1 MRAIQAKNLTK
12 DFNGLRAVD
21 NISFEVR
28 MGEIFGL
35 LGPNGAG
42 KTTTIR
48 ILTGV
53 LPPTRGKAYIG
64 KHNIQKNPIEAKQLM
79 GIVPEMA
86 NAYID
91 LSALRNLLLIGE
103 LYGIEKEKR
112 IKKAENLLKLFGVY
126 KKRNQKVKTFSK
138 GMKQRII
145 LAMALMNDSKILF
158 LDEPIVGLDVE
169 SVRLIR
175 GLIGKF
181 NGKGITIFLTTHNI
195 EEANQLCDRVA
206 IMNYGKIVAIDRP
219 ENLRRTIQ
227 STASVEV
234 AFKETLDPNGLKFEG
249 VIRVK
254 KIGDKFRLYTEKPE
268 DVIPLLVQ
276 HSRLSGNKIITL
288 NTLGPSLEDVFVK
301 LTKDKPPIN
310 KEGF

>member
-1 MRAIQAKNLTK
+1 MVIKVNNLIK
-12 DFNGLRAVD
+12 EFASLRAVD
-21 NISFEVR
+21 NISFEVKK
-28 MGEIFGL
+28 GEIFGL

-48 ILTGV
+48 ILTGI
-53 LPPTRGKAYIG
+53 LKPTKGTAYIG
-64 KHNIQKNPIEAKQLM
+64 KYDIQNNPIESKQLM

-112 IKKAENLLKLFGVY
+112 IKKAKKLLKLFHLY
-126 KKRNQKVKTFSK
+126 EKKDQKVKTLSK

-158 LDEPIVGLDVE
+158 LDEPTSGLDVE

-175 GLIGKF
+175 DLIRKI
-181 NGKGITIFLTTHNI
+181 NEKGTTILLTTHNI
-195 EEANQLCDRVA
+195 EEASQLCDRVA

-219 ENLRRTIQ
+219 EKLKHTIQ
-227 STASVEV
+227 STSSIEV
-234 AFKETLDPNGLKFEG
+234 AFKKSVNKKELKLKG
-249 VIRVK
+249 VTKVSK
-254 KIGDKFRLYTEKPE
+254 AGDKFRLYIEKPE
-268 DVIPLLVQ
+268 DVIPLLIKY
-276 HSRLSGNKIITL
+276 SKTSNNKIITL
-288 NTLGPSLEDVFVK
+288 NTIGPNLEDVFVK
-301 LTKDKPPIN
+301 LTKGK
-310 KEGF
+310 K